1 MEALISRMMALG
13 PSAKRPPHI
22 ALESDMR
29 RPVLLSALLLAS
41 TGGCNKQTP
50 PPPQAQAAA
59 ATPVVAPK
67 QADVSSKGKTA
78 PSIEFKDGAG
88 KTVKLADFKGKPL
101 LVNMW
106 ATWCVP
112 CVKELPALDA
122 LAAQSPGLQV
132 VAVSEDMEGARV
144 VTPFLAKRGL
154 KTLKPYLD
162 TSNALLLALKEPGLP
177 VSILYDAN
185 GKEVWRMRGDMEWTG
200 PQAKAL
206 IAQAG

>member
-1 MEALISRMMALG
+1 
-13 PSAKRPPHI
+13 
-22 ALESDMR
+22 MR

-41 TGGCNKQTP
+41 TGACHRQAP
-50 PPPQAQAAA
+50 PPPQAQPAAA
-59 ATPVVAPK
+59 AAAPAPVKNVDVATR
-67 QADVSSKGKTA
+67 GKAA

-88 KTVKLADFKGKPL
+88 KPVRLSDFKGKPL

-112 CVKELPALDA
+112 CVKELPALDT
-122 LAAQSPGLQV
+122 LAARNPGLQV

-185 GKEVWRMRGDMEWTG
+185 GREVWRMRGDLDWTG
-200 PQAKAL
+200 AQAKAL

>member
-1 MEALISRMMALG
+1 VDTKSV
-13 PSAKRPPHI
+13 
-22 ALESDMR
+22 D
-29 RPVLLSALLLAS
+29 AS
-41 TGGCNKQTP
+41 N
-50 PPPQAQAAA
+50 
-59 ATPVVAPK
+59 
-67 QADVSSKGKTA
+67 KGKA
-78 PSIEFKDGAG
+78 ASSVEIRDGAG
-88 KTVKLADFKGKPL
+88 KRVKLADFKGKPL

-112 CVKELPALDA
+112 CVKELPTLDA
-122 LAAQSPGLQV
+122 LAAQGGNLQI

-185 GKEVWRMRGDMEWTG
+185 GREVWRMRGDLDWTSAR
-200 PQAKAL
+200 AKAL